1 MNNPPPPPP
10 PGGYP
15 PSGQGGYPPPPG
27 QGGYPPQGQGGYP
40 PPPGQGGYPPPPGQG
55 GYPPP
60 QQGGYPPP
68 PPPSGYPPP
77 PHQGGYP
84 PAPQQGGYQQAPGGY
99 PPAGPPGYGGAQPYS
114 VGEAFSWAW
123 NKFTKNA
130 APLIIATL
138 VYGLII
144 VVLQVIVN
152 LLQAAVSP
160 GVSDY
165 SSSGSGF
172 SYSWSTTSMGL
183 GGILI
188 SIVGWFVLLIVG
200 AAIQSG
206 YISGVL
212 DIANGQQVSVGSF
225 FRPRNIGQVIIAG
238 LIVGVITT
246 IGFFLC
252 IIPGV
257 IASIMLVFTIVALLD
272 RNLSPVDAVKTSFE
286 LSKANFGNV
295 FVTWLAMVATAF
307 VGALLCGVGLLVAV
321 PVAALILVYAW
332 RRLSGGQVAPLT
344 P

>member
-15 PSGQGGYPPPPG
+15 P
-27 QGGYPPQGQGGYP
+27 
-40 PPPGQGGYPPPPGQG
+40 PGQGGYPPPGQGNYPPPGQGNYPPPPPPG
-55 GYPPP
+55 GYPPHP

-77 PHQGGYP
+77 PQQGGYP
-84 PAPQQGGYQQAPGGY
+84 PPPPGAPGY
-99 PPAGPPGYGGAQPYS
+99 PPAQAGYQPVGPPGYGGAQPYS

-130 APLIIATL
+130 GPLIIATL
-138 VYGLII
+138 VYGLIL

-165 SSSGSGF
+165 TSSGNGF

-188 SIVGWFVLLIVG
+188 SIVGWFVSLIVG

-257 IASIMLVFTIVALLD
+257 IASIMLVFTVVALLD
-272 RNLSPVDAVKTSFE
+272 RNLSPVDAVKTSFD

-307 VGALLCGVGLLVAV
+307 VGALLCGVGLIVAV

-332 RRLSGGQVAPLT
+332 RRLTGGQVAPLT